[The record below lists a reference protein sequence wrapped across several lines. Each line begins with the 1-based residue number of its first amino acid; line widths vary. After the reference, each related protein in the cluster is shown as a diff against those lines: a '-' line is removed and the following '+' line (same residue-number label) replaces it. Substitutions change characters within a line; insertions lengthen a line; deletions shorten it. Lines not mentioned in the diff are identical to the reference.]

1 MSNTTTQ
8 VSAGFPLTSI
18 LTIIFVI
25 AKLVGA
31 VTWSWWWVFSPLW
44 IVALSGLGFL
54 AIVAVITILVAI
66 FG

>member
-8 VSAGFPLTSI
+8 VSAGFPLVSI

-31 VTWSWWWVFSPLW
+31 VTWSWLWVFSPLW
-44 IVALSGLGFL
+44 ISGLVSMGFL
-54 AIVAVITILVAI
+54 AIVAVIAILVAI